1 MWAAVFPLKVR
12 KTRAARLL
20 FHSQQKTIQIKMK
33 TILLIE
39 DDTALRENTAELLEL
54 SGYKVIT
61 APNGKIGIDK
71 AKQEIPNVII
81 CDIMMPEIDGYGVLE
96 AMASGETTQHIPF
109 IFLSAKTEH
118 KEIRKGMDMG
128 ADDYLT
134 KPFDEQELI
143 SAVESRLA
151 KATILAIREQS
162 SASGIDQNDENPQ
175 NLNQLKNF
183 FCDEGVVNTFKK
195 GEHIYKNG
203 DHSNSLFL
211 LLKGVVK
218 THTMDANAKEL
229 ITGLYKA
236 DDFLGFTSFED
247 NIPYNETATAVE
259 ETEIVGISK
268 KYVKDI
274 LKKSQDVSLEL
285 MNLLTDNLSEIKLQL
300 VKMAYSSVRKK
311 TASTILQF
319 VEIMNK
325 MPQAPLRISRND
337 LATTAGIAT
346 ESLIRTLSD
355 FKKDGL
361 IEIEGR
367 DIRIIDLESLRNIE

>member
-1 MWAAVFPLKVR
+1 
-12 KTRAARLL
+12 
-20 FHSQQKTIQIKMK
+20 MK

-54 SGYKVIT
+54 SDYKVFT
-61 APNGKIGIDK
+61 APNGKIGIEK
-71 AKQEIPNVII
+71 ALKETPNIII

-96 AMASGETTQHIPF
+96 AISAEESTKHIPF

-134 KPFDEQELI
+134 KPFDEQELL

-151 KATILAIREQS
+151 KSIILSMRQQS
-162 SASGIDQNDENPQ
+162 SESNHSENDDNPR

-183 FCDEGVVNTFKK
+183 FCDEGETA
-195 GEHIYKNG
+195 IYKKSEAVYRKG

-211 LLKGVVK
+211 ILKGVVK
-218 THTMDANAKEL
+218 THTMDNNAKEL

-236 DDFLGFTSFED
+236 DDFLGFTSFDD
-247 NIPYNETATAVE
+247 NFPYNETATAVE
-259 ETEIVGISK
+259 DTEIVGISK

-274 LKKSQDVSLEL
+274 LKKSQDISLEL
-285 MNLLTDNLSEIKLQL
+285 MNLLTDNLSDIKEQL

-319 VEIMNK
+319 AEIMNK
-325 MPQAPLRISRND
+325 RPDAPLRISRND

-355 FKKDGL
+355 FKKDGI

-367 DIRIIDLESLRNIE
+367 DIRIMDIDGLRDIE